1 MSTNTVLTDLL
12 RKQQSSRAAP
22 CVLITSP
29 EAVTEQISASD
40 LENASNRAASF
51 LEQELREDD
60 TTFFYMGPSDMR
72 YFIWV
77 LAAMK
82 TERCVGRALASSCS
96 PPPHTCTHSMHT

>member
-1 MSTNTVLTDLL
+1 MSTANVTLTDYI
-12 RKQQSSRAAP
+12 RDSQSTRSTP

-29 EAVTEQISASD
+29 ESVTEQIFLND

-51 LEQELREDD
+51 LEQEIPKDH

-82 TERCVGRALASSCS
+82 TERCVSAKIPSQD
-96 PPPHTCTHSMHT
+96 